1 MTTWLRTVFL
11 LYILCFAALADDDDD
26 DKPAAAKTPQAAE
39 QAGVSLKPKI
49 QQDSGIATIKLTL
62 ATHQAELTGY
72 GKVLAIQP
80 LLTLRQH
87 YLTAVTERSANQAR
101 FKQAT
106 QSIARQQ
113 ILYREGITAK
123 RDLEAQQAQ
132 WQIEQ
137 AQLKATQFQ
146 DQTIKQEALLNWG
159 DTLSTWALSNDT
171 TRLNSLLSGQTKLVQ
186 ITLPSG
192 QQLADNVKTIYIAAT
207 GQRDKAYPAEFISV
221 APQTDVSTQS
231 SSYFFQT
238 RAKAIGI
245 GMNVTAWLPEQQ
257 AETSGVII
265 PTSALVWAMDQ
276 AFVYVKTAGS
286 QFSRR
291 AIHHYTQ
298 TEHGYFVSDDL
309 KPDEELVVTGGQ
321 MLLSEEMRGQI
332 PDED

>member
-1 MTTWLRTVFL
+1 MMTWLKLAFL
-11 LYILCFAALADDDDD
+11 LYILGFTVLADDDDD
-26 DKPAAAKTPQAAE
+26 DRPTAKTPQATK
-39 QAGVSLKPKI
+39 QTGIRLKPKT
-49 QQDSGIATIKLTL
+49 QQDSGIATLKLTP
-62 ATHQAELTGY
+62 ASHRAELTAF
-72 GKVLAIQP
+72 GKVLSIQP
-80 LLTLRQH
+80 LLALRH
-87 YLTAVTERSANQAR
+87 RYLTTITEHSANQAQ

-113 ILYREGITAK
+113 TLYREGITAK
-123 RDLEAQQAQ
+123 RDLEAHEAQ

-159 DTLSTWALSNDT
+159 DTLSAWALSNDMT
-171 TRLNSLLSGQTKLVQ
+171 KLNSLLSGQTKLVQ

-192 QQLADNVKTIYIAAT
+192 QQLADNAKNIYIAAT
-207 GQRDKAYPAEFISV
+207 GQRDKAYLAEFISA

-238 RAKAIGI
+238 KAKNISV

-257 AETSGVII
+257 AETSGVMI
-265 PTSALVWAMDQ
+265 PKSALLWSMDQ
-276 AFVYVKTAGS
+276 AFVYVKTTDTE
-286 QFSRR
+286 FTRR

-298 TEHGYFVSDDL
+298 TEHGYFVSEDL
-309 KPDEELVVTGGQ
+309 QPNEELVVTGGQ